1 MAGKFL
7 ALDQIYEIGYLTYC
21 LLAQEGAQA
30 VQQVLG
36 IGDAVGNLM
45 NVIRQQQQ
53 AAEEMQRTE
62 DNEFNIRKV
71 FLENTINKIK
81 EATLNQY
88 NVVICTDQAEDDF
101 EELQGQWP
109 GLDLVEVNVGGGKN
123 VNFQVYVFDTGKY
136 LRRGK
141 WEKNFWNYWGQT
153 AEFTDIFMHV
163 HFEKA
168 QPKLD
173 PDQVQQQQA
182 QNQTADAQ
190 EASVN
195 QATQAEEDESDQ
207 RDGAAGAG
215 PQLQDDQ
222 QPQEDQ
228 PQDAQQPQDGQ
239 QPQDEQEPQEDQQP
253 QEDEPQDEE

>member
-1 MAGKFL
+1 M
-7 ALDQIYEIGYLTYC
+7 
-21 LLAQEGAQA
+21 
-30 VQQVLG
+30 
-36 IGDAVGNLM
+36 GDAVAHLM
-45 NVIRQQQQ
+45 DLVRQEQQ

-71 FLENTINKIK
+71 FLENTINKIR

-88 NVVICTDQAEDDF
+88 NIVICTDQAEDDF

-109 GLDLVEVNVGGGKN
+109 GLELVSVDVGGGKS

-153 AEFTDIFMHV
+153 ETFEDIFMHV

-173 PDQVQQQQA
+173 ANQVQQQQE
-182 QNQTADAQ
+182 QNQTSDEQAA
-190 EASVN
+190 AVN
-195 QATQAEEDESDQ
+195 QATQGEEADAEQTD
-207 RDGAAGAG
+207 AADSAG
-215 PQLQDDQ
+215 PEAQGASGEPQDDQ
-222 QPQEDQ
+222 QPQEEQ
-228 PQDAQQPQDGQ
+228 PQEEEQPQQ
-239 QPQDEQEPQEDQQP
+239 EEQPQEEEQP
-253 QEDEPQDEE
+253 QGEDEPQDE